1 MDKPYIENII
11 LDAEASIRTAKAT
24 LEKSRDSL
32 IDGDFKNYNSEI
44 KQAYDALKNSIELI
58 ENVIKQSKID
68 NGGNSNG
75 KC

>member
-1 MDKPYIENII
+1 MDTKYIENII

-32 IDGDFKNYNSEI
+32 TDGDFKNFNSEI

-58 ENVIKQSKID
+58 EIVIEQSKID
-68 NGGNSNG
+68 NDGD
-75 KC
+75 